1 VNKYQELESLHCG
14 LQLLQQ
20 DYNVPDDDENLL
32 ELFRFIEDTR
42 EPYLKTLDLIKKVT
56 A

>member
-1 VNKYQELESLHCG
+1 MNKYQELESLHCG
-14 LQLLQQ
+14 LQQLQQ

-32 ELFRFIEDTR
+32 ELFGFIEDAR
-42 EPYLKTLDLIKKVT
+42 EPYFKTLDLIKEVT